1 MMQGLDTV
9 AAIAVGAFMLVGF
22 ALMLFMVLVQPI
34 WCVVDCAVDR
44 RRSAVGK
51 GVWIVVLI
59 VLYGLANWF
68 YGALA
73 ADGAWLRRLTRLA
86 WLFAL
91 LLAVGFFALYN
102 MSEGF
107 RRGIDE
113 QWRNRQLVVMVP
125 ALASLRAALEKGAT

>member
-1 MMQGLDTV
+1 MMPGLDTV
-9 AAIAVGAFMLVGF
+9 AAVAVGAFMLVGF

-59 VLYGLANWF
+59 LLYGVANWF

-91 LLAVGFFALYN
+91 LLVIGFFALYN
-102 MSEGF
+102 MSDGF

-113 QWRNRQLVVMVP
+113 QWHKQQLVVSVP
-125 ALASLRAALEKGAT
+125 ALAR

>member
-1 MMQGLDTV
+1 MMPGLDTV

-59 VLYGLANWF
+59 LLYGVANWF

-91 LLAVGFFALYN
+91 LLVIGFYALYN
-102 MSEGF
+102 MSDGF

-113 QWRNRQLVVMVP
+113 QWRNRPLVVMAP
-125 ALASLRAALEKGAT
+125 ALGH

>member
-1 MMQGLDTV
+1 MMTGLDTV
-9 AAIAVGAFMLVGF
+9 AAVAVGAFMLF
-22 ALMLFMVLVQPI
+22 CLALMLFMVLVQPI
-34 WCVVDCAVDR
+34 WCLVDCAVDR
-44 RRSAVGK
+44 RRSGVGK

-59 VLYGLANWF
+59 LLYGVANWF

-91 LLAVGFFALYN
+91 LLVVGFIALYN

-113 QWRNRQLVVMVP
+113 QWHHRQLVVAVP
-125 ALASLRAALEKGAT
+125 AFAR

>member
-1 MMQGLDTV
+1 MMTGLDTV
-9 AAIAVGAFMLVGF
+9 AAIAVGGFMLLGF

-34 WCVVDCAVDR
+34 WCLIDCAVDP
-44 RRSAVGK
+44 RRSGAGK

-59 VLYGLANWF
+59 LLYGLANWF

-91 LLAVGFFALYN
+91 VLVIGFFALYN
-102 MSEGF
+102 MSDGF

-113 QWRNRQLVVMVP
+113 QWRNQQLVV
-125 ALASLRAALEKGAT
+125 ALPPFAR